1 METKSWTD
9 QEFLSRRDEIEQ
21 RLARV
26 SELEQKLAQKNATYS
41 AADSPNVVAAAAAT
55 APSVAPLNPQVLQKK
70 PKPPPKPFD
79 PSRYSTRLIAIKFA
93 YLGGNYYGFEHHANS
108 AKPLPTIEE
117 EMWKALK
124 KTRLIFPT
132 PKEGVSDGDV
142 NWDGCDYSKCGRTD
156 RGVSAFGQVIAI
168 RVRSS
173 QPKPKPKQPN
183 VEDGQGV
190 DTAGEGVEEEE
201 PSFDDIRDELPYT
214 RMLNSVLP
222 PDIRVLA
229 WCPNPGAN
237 FSARFNCKERRY
249 KYFFTNP
256 AFGPMF
262 GSAGVFDGSNGR
274 KMREGWL
281 DIEAMKEAA
290 SYLVGSHDF
299 RNLCKVDPAKQITN
313 FTRRIFHASIE
324 KWTPGSGLA
333 KYTNSPALQPSGL
346 SDDEREEVTGLSN
359 DSVDANGPGVFV
371 FNVHGSAF
379 LWHQVRHLIAVLFL
393 VGQGLEKP
401 TIVKELL
408 DVETN
413 PTKPKYEMAADAPL
427 VLWDCLF
434 PNLEEGK
441 ESDHAEESRPDS
453 LNWIYVG
460 DDRIATPNGSK
471 NASGLGEKFGK
482 KGVIEDLW
490 QVWHSRRID
499 EVLAGSLLDLIAS
512 QGPQPPAE
520 SLDEAP
526 AKLTRSDRVY
536 DGSDGARLVGKY
548 VPVMKKERMEPVEV
562 INSRYLARKGLNPKD
577 VSKDNEADE

>member
-1 METKSWTD
+1 METRAWTD
-9 QEFLSRRDEIEQ
+9 QEFLARRDEIEQ

-26 SELEQKLAQKNATYS
+26 SVLEQKLAQKNATFS
-41 AADSPNVVAAAAAT
+41 TAATDSINVIAAAAAA
-55 APSVAPLNPQVLQKK
+55 APSVPPLSPQVLQKK

-79 PSRYSTRLIAIKFA
+79 PSRYSTRLIALKFA

-117 EMWKALK
+117 ELWKALK

-132 PKEGVSDGDV
+132 PKEGQSEGEV

-173 QPKPKPKQPN
+173 RPKPRQQ
-183 VEDGQGV
+183 EDGI
-190 DTAGEGVEEEE
+190 VEEV
-201 PSFDDIRDELPYT
+201 PFDDVRDELPYT
-214 RMLNSVLP
+214 RMLNGVLP

-229 WCPNPGAN
+229 WCPNPPAN

-281 DIEAMKEAA
+281 DIEAMREAA
-290 SYLVGSHDF
+290 SYLEGSHDF
-299 RNLCKVDPAKQITN
+299 RNLCKVDPSKQITN

-324 KWTPGSGLA
+324 KWRL
-333 KYTNSPALQPSGL
+333 L
-346 SDDEREEVTGLSN
+346 N

-408 DVETN
+408 DIETN

-434 PNLEEGK
+434 PNIEEGK

-460 DDRIATPNGSK
+460 DDRIAASPGSHRS
-471 NASGLGEKFGK
+471 SGLGEKFGK

-490 QVWHSRRID
+490 EVWHSRRID
-499 EVLAGSLLDLIAS
+499 EALAGSLLDLVAAH
-512 QGPQPPAE
+512 GPQPAAE
-520 SLDEAP
+520 NEDDAS
-526 AKLTRSDRVY
+526 AKITSDRVY

-548 VPVMKKERMEPVEV
+548 LPVMKKERMEPVEV
-562 INSRYLARKGLNPKD
+562 INARYLARKGLSQKDVPKD
-577 VSKDNEADE
+577 DEVDE

>member
-1 METKSWTD
+1 METRAWTD
-9 QEFLSRRDEIEQ
+9 QEFLARRDEIEQ

-26 SELEQKLAQKNATYS
+26 SVLEQKLAQKNATFS
-41 AADSPNVVAAAAAT
+41 TAATDSINVIAAAAAA
-55 APSVAPLNPQVLQKK
+55 APSVPPLSPQVLQKK

-79 PSRYSTRLIAIKFA
+79 PSRYSTRLIALKFA

-117 EMWKALK
+117 ELWKALK

-132 PKEGVSDGDV
+132 PKEGQSEGEV

-173 QPKPKPKQPN
+173 RPKPRQQ
-183 VEDGQGV
+183 EDGI
-190 DTAGEGVEEEE
+190 VEEV
-201 PSFDDIRDELPYT
+201 PFDDVRDELPYT
-214 RMLNSVLP
+214 RMLNGVLP

-229 WCPNPGAN
+229 WCPNPPAN

-281 DIEAMKEAA
+281 DIEAMREAA
-290 SYLVGSHDF
+290 SYLEGSHDF
-299 RNLCKVDPAKQITN
+299 RNLCKVDPSKQITN

-324 KWTPGSGLA
+324 KWSPGSGFA
-333 KYTNSPALQPSGL
+333 KYTNSPALQIPGVGK
-346 SDDEREEVTGLSN
+346 EREKITGLLN

-408 DVETN
+408 DIETN

-434 PNLEEGK
+434 PNIEEGK

-460 DDRIATPNGSK
+460 DDRIAASPGSHRS
-471 NASGLGEKFGK
+471 SGLGEKFGK

-490 QVWHSRRID
+490 EVWHSRRID
-499 EVLAGSLLDLIAS
+499 EALAGSLLDLVAA
-512 QGPQPPAE
+512 QGPQPAAE
-520 SLDEAP
+520 NEDDAS
-526 AKLTRSDRVY
+526 AKITSDRVY

-548 VPVMKKERMEPVEV
+548 LPVMKKERMEPVEV
-562 INSRYLARKGLNPKD
+562 INARYLARKGLSQKDVPKD
-577 VSKDNEADE
+577 DEVDE

>member
-1 METKSWTD
+1 METKAWTD
-9 QEFLSRRDEIEQ
+9 QEFLARRDEIEQ

-26 SELEQKLAQKNATYS
+26 SELEQKLAQKNAAYGS
-41 AADSPNVVAAAAAT
+41 AAKDSTNVVVAAAAAAAT
-55 APSVAPLNPQVLQKK
+55 APSMASLNPQVLQKK
-70 PKPPPKPFD
+70 PKPPPRPFD
-79 PSRYSTRLIAIKFA
+79 PSWYSTRLIALKFA
-93 YLGGNYYGFEHHANS
+93 YLGGNYYGFEHHTNS

-132 PKEGVSDGDV
+132 PKDGQSEGEV
-142 NWDGCDYSKCGRTD
+142 NWDGCEYSKCGRTD
-156 RGVSAFGQVIAI
+156 RGVSAFGQVIGI

-173 QPKPKPKQPN
+173 RPKPRPKQQ
-183 VEDGQGV
+183 DDDSIGQEK
-190 DTAGEGVEEEE
+190 DDIEEA
-201 PSFDDIRDELPYT
+201 PFDDVRDELPYV
-214 RMLNSVLP
+214 RMLNAVLP

-229 WCPNPGAN
+229 WCPNPPAN

-290 SYLVGSHDF
+290 SYLEGFHDF
-299 RNLCKVDPAKQITN
+299 RNFCKVDPAKQITN
-313 FTRRIFHASIE
+313 FTRRIFHTSIE
-324 KWTPGSGLA
+324 QWSPGSGFA
-333 KYTNSPALQPSGL
+333 KYTNSSAFQIPGVGE
-346 SDDEREEVTGLSN
+346 EREKITGLSN
-359 DSVDANGPGVFV
+359 DSADTNGPGVFV

-401 TIVKELL
+401 TMVKELL
-408 DVETN
+408 DTETN

-434 PNLEEGK
+434 PDLEQGK
-441 ESDHAEESRPDS
+441 ESDYAEGSRPDS

-460 DDRIATPNGSK
+460 DDRIAASPGSHRS
-471 NASGLGEKFGK
+471 SGIGEKFGK

-490 QVWHSRRID
+490 EVWHSRRID
-499 EVLAGSLLDLIAS
+499 EALAGSLLDLVAS
-512 QGPQPPAE
+512 QGPQISAMNE
-520 SLDEAP
+520 EDAS
-526 AKLTRSDRVY
+526 AKSTRSDRVY

-548 VPVMKKERMEPVEV
+548 ISIMRKERMAPVEV
-562 INSRYLARKGLNPKD
+562 INARYLARKGLYQRDSRTND
-577 VSKDNEADE
+577 EADE